1 MHGSRGIVLVVFVGA
16 VVAQPLPGPAAA
28 GPGSELGG
36 CYRGSVLTAELL
48 PGSGSA
54 GQSVRRA
61 GEVWDCRSS
70 LLPGITAGRFRAEL
84 PWRGFG
90 SPTSGSFTWSDGS
103 VSAVAGLPN
112 SLWTITSGPGSGHA
126 VRFDLAMEMTGDWYY
141 TEHPMA
147 IESLSFV
154 S

>member
-1 MHGSRGIVLVVFVGA
+1 MFGSRGLAVLVGA
-16 VVAQPLPGPAAA
+16 VLASAVVDPVAAA
-28 GPGSELGG
+28 PGTEFGG
-36 CYRGSVLTAELL
+36 CYRGGVLTAERI

-70 LLPGITAGRFRAEL
+70 LLPGITAGWFRAEL

-90 SPTSGSFTWSDGS
+90 APTSGDFTWSDGS
-103 VSAVAGLPN
+103 ASAVSGLPN
-112 SLWTITSGPGSGHA
+112 GLWTITSGPGSGHA

-141 TEHPMA
+141 TEHPMG

>member
-1 MHGSRGIVLVVFVGA
+1 MFASRRLPAAVLCGA
-16 VVAQPLPGPAAA
+16 VVPLLVLLPAAA
-28 GPGSELGG
+28 APGTVLGG
-36 CYRGSVLTAELL
+36 CYDGDVLTAERV
-48 PGSGSA
+48 PGTGSV

-90 SPTSGSFTWSDGS
+90 APTSGSFTWSDGS
-103 VSAVAGLPN
+103 ISTVTGLPN

-141 TEHPMA
+141 TEHPMG